1 MLLANVADLG
11 ELLHGSNVRDKG
23 CDQTSLAMEWGKS
36 GNLSSLCFFSGDL
49 LEAKWFDEDRKM
61 GWTKEGDGNDDFG
74 MDGWTMV

>member
-1 MLLANVADLG
+1 
-11 ELLHGSNVRDKG
+11 
-23 CDQTSLAMEWGKS
+23 MEWGKS